1 MSLKDLDQ
9 SIADYITFEIG
20 ESVRLLLEK
29 NDVILTTDNKLK
41 INQ

>member
-9 SIADYITFEIG
+9 SIADYTTFEIG
-20 ESVRLLLEK
+20 ESVRLLLE
-29 NDVILTTDNKLK
+29 NNNIILTTDNKLK

>member
-9 SIADYITFEIG
+9 SIADYTTFEIG
-20 ESVRLLLEK
+20 ECVRLLLEN